1 MNRIDKKPYF
11 EVIRESYF
19 SAAHQLREYRGKCEK
34 IHGHDWRVRVA
45 VRSRDLDGSG
55 MVLDFHDLDSLI
67 RDAVKDLDRTLMNK
81 NSYFSDKNPSAE
93 ELARHIGDRVHAA
106 LTLRNAG
113 DSKDHVKCRVDRCEV
128 WENDQSYA
136 IYYPDAAS

>member
-1 MNRIDKKPYF
+1 MEKRPYF

-45 VRSRDLDGSG
+45 VRSRDLDRSG

-67 RDAVKDLDRTLMNK
+67 REAVKDLDKTLMNE

-93 ELARHIGDRVHAA
+93 ELARYIGERVHAA
-106 LTLRNAG
+106 LPFCETGNGKGNGRC
-113 DSKDHVKCRVDRCEV
+113 SVDRCEV

-136 IYYPDAAS
+136 VYYPDAAS